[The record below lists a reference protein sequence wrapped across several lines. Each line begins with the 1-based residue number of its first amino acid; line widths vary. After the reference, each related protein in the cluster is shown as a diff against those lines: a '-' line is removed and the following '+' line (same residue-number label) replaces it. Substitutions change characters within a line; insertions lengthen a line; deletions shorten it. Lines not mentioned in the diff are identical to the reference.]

1 MMERFFILFL
11 LFLPVILGG
20 ILNMIFVK
28 IPFLNFLKKPMD
40 FSKKAKDGK
49 RIFGDNKTWKGFL
62 GMILGTILSALLMSF
77 LGSQFPFL
85 QEKSII
91 SFEQRQFFLEGF
103 LLGLGYAL
111 AELPNS
117 FIKRRINIA
126 PGKNISGLKG
136 LFFGFIDQVDS
147 VIGSSLALM
156 LILPLSWSDFLILI
170 FMGAGIHYMINI
182 GLYLVGLKKQAA

>member
-1 MMERFFILFL
+1 MMERFLILFL
-11 LFLPVILGG
+11 LFFPVILGG
-20 ILNMIFVK
+20 IFNMIFVK
-28 IPFLNFLKKPMD
+28 SPFLNGLKKPMD
-40 FSKKAKDGK
+40 FSKNGKDGK

-62 GMILGTILSALLMSF
+62 GMILGTMLSALLMSF
-77 LGSQFPFL
+77 FVNQFPFL
-85 QEKSII
+85 QERSII
-91 SFEQRQFFLEGF
+91 PFEQREFLLEGF

-156 LILPLSWSDFLILI
+156 LLLPLSWVDFLILV
-170 FMGAGIHYMINI
+170 FMGALIHYVINI
-182 GLYLVGLKKQAA
+182 GLYLAGLKKQAA